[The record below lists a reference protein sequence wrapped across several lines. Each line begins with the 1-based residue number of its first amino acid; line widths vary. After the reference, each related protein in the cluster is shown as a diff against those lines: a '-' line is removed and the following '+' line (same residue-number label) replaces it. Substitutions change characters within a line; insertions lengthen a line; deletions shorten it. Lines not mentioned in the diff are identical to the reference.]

1 MADHGI
7 NVSRADTAVATP
19 NAATCGIPF
28 VIGTAPLSKATGTA
42 ATAGTPVLC
51 TSYTEAEEQ
60 LGYDNDWAK
69 FTVCEVMYYHFKLCA
84 CQPVIFL
91 PLAENAEAAA
101 VAAAVEQ
108 VEASR
113 KRSNPMK
120 YGRSLQELAIELDR
134 QAKVKK
140 DYVATAGA
148 MQMTAVN
155 ENFDL
160 VIGNTPFQLNENAH
174 RQLGLQLKIPAP
186 YYERMRAENPGLL
199 MANVNGWFQQS
210 PDTRRMVRTLD
221 GTARAILSDRYR
233 RIDNYEVAQTV
244 LPIISEM
251 QGARIE
257 SCELT
262 DTRMYIKVV
271 NERIQT
277 EVVPGDIVQA
287 GILISNSEVGMGSVS
302 VKPLI
307 YRLVCTN
314 GMVADVGVG
323 KRHVGRINES
333 VDGDFGI
340 FRDETIEADDRAF
353 LMKIEDTVRAAVDE
367 ARFNALVQ
375 KLRDAKEAP
384 ILPAAAP
391 KVVELAA
398 KEFNIRQNESE
409 GILGHLI
416 AGGDLSLY
424 GLANAVTRHAQDV
437 QSYDRS
443 TELEA
448 TGYKIITMQP
458 ALLKRW
464 NEEVIF

>member
-1 MADHGI
+1 
-7 NVSRADTAVATP
+7 
-19 NAATCGIPF
+19 
-28 VIGTAPLSKATGTA
+28 
-42 ATAGTPVLC
+42 
-51 TSYTEAEEQ
+51 
-60 LGYDNDWAK
+60 
-69 FTVCEVMYYHFKLCA
+69 
-84 CQPVIFL
+84 
-91 PLAENAEAAA
+91 
-101 VAAAVEQ
+101 
-108 VEASR
+108 
-113 KRSNPMK
+113 MK

-302 VKPLI
+302 VAVVNHRTV
-307 YRLVCTN
+307 YEVC
-314 GMVADVGVG
+314 GRSAVVADDDSAF
-323 KRHVGRINES
+323 H
-333 VDGDFGI
+333 
-340 FRDETIEADDRAF
+340 RDH
-353 LMKIEDTVRAAVDE
+353 
-367 ARFNALVQ
+367 
-375 KLRDAKEAP
+375 
-384 ILPAAAP
+384 
-391 KVVELAA
+391 
-398 KEFNIRQNESE
+398 S
-409 GILGHLI
+409 
-416 AGGDLSLY
+416 SLY
-424 GLANAVTRHAQDV
+424 RANCSGVSVSIPRALASSIAPSIRCENSFV
-437 QSYDRS
+437 S
-443 TELEA
+443 
-448 TGYKIITMQP
+448 I
-458 ALLKRW
+458 LL
-464 NEEVIF
+464 VSL

>member
-1 MADHGI
+1 
-7 NVSRADTAVATP
+7 
-19 NAATCGIPF
+19 
-28 VIGTAPLSKATGTA
+28 
-42 ATAGTPVLC
+42 
-51 TSYTEAEEQ
+51 
-60 LGYDNDWAK
+60 
-69 FTVCEVMYYHFKLCA
+69 
-84 CQPVIFL
+84 
-91 PLAENAEAAA
+91 
-101 VAAAVEQ
+101 
-108 VEASR
+108 
-113 KRSNPMK
+113 MK

-140 DYVATAGA
+140 DYVATAGP

-221 GTARAILSDRYR
+221 GTARAILSDLYR

-375 KLRDAKEAP
+375 KLRDA
-384 ILPAAAP
+384 
-391 KVVELAA
+391 
-398 KEFNIRQNESE
+398 NIRQNESE

-458 ALLKRW
+458 SLLKRW
-464 NEEVIF
+464 NEEVSTV

>member
-1 MADHGI
+1 MGWEMYMRDRGEPSDLKIVVRCYQHSPFFFFFYFY
-7 NVSRADTAVATP
+7 VFFFKQKTAYE
-19 NAATCGIPF
+19 
-28 VIGTAPLSKATGTA
+28 IGVRLVGSEM
-42 ATAGTPVLC
+42 C
-51 TSYTEAEEQ
+51 
-60 LGYDNDWAK
+60 
-69 FTVCEVMYYHFKLCA
+69 
-84 CQPVIFL
+84 I
-91 PLAENAEAAA
+91 
-101 VAAAVEQ
+101 
-108 VEASR
+108 R
-113 KRSNPMK
+113 
-120 YGRSLQELAIELDR
+120 DR
-134 QAKVKK
+134 
-140 DYVATAGA
+140 
-148 MQMTAVN
+148 QMTAVN

-458 ALLKRW
+458 SLLKRW
-464 NEEVIF
+464 NEEVSTCLLYTSPSPRDGLLSRMPSSA

>member
-1 MADHGI
+1 
-7 NVSRADTAVATP
+7 
-19 NAATCGIPF
+19 
-28 VIGTAPLSKATGTA
+28 
-42 ATAGTPVLC
+42 
-51 TSYTEAEEQ
+51 
-60 LGYDNDWAK
+60 
-69 FTVCEVMYYHFKLCA
+69 
-84 CQPVIFL
+84 
-91 PLAENAEAAA
+91 
-101 VAAAVEQ
+101 
-108 VEASR
+108 
-113 KRSNPMK
+113 MK

-287 GILISNSEVGMGSVS
+287 GILISNSEVGMGSFGMIYLCPRCGAYVGVHKGS
-302 VKPLI
+302 DKPLGRLANSELRNWKKAAHAAFDPLWKYGP
-307 YRLVCTN
+307 YRGRRNEAYRWLSEKMGTPIEFTHI
-314 GMVADVGVG
+314 GMFDVDQC
-323 KRHVGRINES
+323 R
-333 VDGDFGI
+333 
-340 FRDETIEADDRAF
+340 
-353 LMKIEDTVRAAVDE
+353 
-367 ARFNALVQ
+367 
-375 KLRDAKEAP
+375 
-384 ILPAAAP
+384 
-391 KVVELAA
+391 KVVRIMREERNQLW
-398 KEFNIRQNESE
+398 
-409 GILGHLI
+409 
-416 AGGDLSLY
+416 
-424 GLANAVTRHAQDV
+424 
-437 QSYDRS
+437 
-443 TELEA
+443 
-448 TGYKIITMQP
+448 KI
-458 ALLKRW
+458 
-464 NEEVIF
+464 

>member
-1 MADHGI
+1 
-7 NVSRADTAVATP
+7 
-19 NAATCGIPF
+19 
-28 VIGTAPLSKATGTA
+28 
-42 ATAGTPVLC
+42 
-51 TSYTEAEEQ
+51 
-60 LGYDNDWAK
+60 
-69 FTVCEVMYYHFKLCA
+69 
-84 CQPVIFL
+84 
-91 PLAENAEAAA
+91 
-101 VAAAVEQ
+101 
-108 VEASR
+108 
-113 KRSNPMK
+113 MK

-367 ARFNALVQ
+367 ARDNALVQ

-458 ALLKRW
+458 SLLKRW
-464 NEEVIF
+464 NEEVSTV

>member
-1 MADHGI
+1 MQELLMFMYHLTPDQAAARVPLFQFWLTAFGAALLIWLDSKG
-7 NVSRADTAVATP
+7 VFDVFGAWLGRVLRDTAV
-19 NAATCGIPF
+19 GDLIRKF
-28 VIGTAPLSKATGTA
+28 V
-42 ATAGTPVLC
+42 PV
-51 TSYTEAEEQ
+51 
-60 LGYDNDWAK
+60 
-69 FTVCEVMYYHFKLCA
+69 V
-84 CQPVIFL
+84 FL
-91 PLAENAEAAA
+91 KEKEM
-101 VAAAVEQ
+101 
-108 VEASR
+108 S
-113 KRSNPMK
+113 MK
-120 YGRSLQELAIELDR
+120 YGRSLQELAIELAR

-458 ALLKRW
+458 SLLKRW
-464 NEEVIF
+464 NEEVSIV

>member
-1 MADHGI
+1 M
-7 NVSRADTAVATP
+7 
-19 NAATCGIPF
+19 
-28 VIGTAPLSKATGTA
+28 
-42 ATAGTPVLC
+42 
-51 TSYTEAEEQ
+51 
-60 LGYDNDWAK
+60 
-69 FTVCEVMYYHFKLCA
+69 
-84 CQPVIFL
+84 
-91 PLAENAEAAA
+91 
-101 VAAAVEQ
+101 
-108 VEASR
+108 
-113 KRSNPMK
+113 
-120 YGRSLQELAIELDR
+120 
-134 QAKVKK
+134 
-140 DYVATAGA
+140 
-148 MQMTAVN
+148 
-155 ENFDL
+155 
-160 VIGNTPFQLNENAH
+160 
-174 RQLGLQLKIPAP
+174 QLKIPAP

-398 KEFNIRQNESE
+398 K
-409 GILGHLI
+409 
-416 AGGDLSLY
+416 
-424 GLANAVTRHAQDV
+424 
-437 QSYDRS
+437 
-443 TELEA
+443 
-448 TGYKIITMQP
+448 
-458 ALLKRW
+458 
-464 NEEVIF
+464 